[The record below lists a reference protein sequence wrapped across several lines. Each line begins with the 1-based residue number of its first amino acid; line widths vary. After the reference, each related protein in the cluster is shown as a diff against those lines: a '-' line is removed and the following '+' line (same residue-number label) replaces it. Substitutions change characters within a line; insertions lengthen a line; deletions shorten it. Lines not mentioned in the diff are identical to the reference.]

1 LNVYPPEIL
10 RKYPHMMANDIVI
23 WERFLKSS
31 FNTFDGFSYDIHVG
45 AGRGYSD
52 YDPEWKIRLA
62 KALTAFRIDAVGW
75 HGRFAT
81 IIEVKP
87 FAGLSALGQITA
99 YGTLWIE
106 FFPDKPLE
114 ALLIVTDSTTDDV
127 KKVYKANNILLIE
140 VGSSH
145 P

>member
-1 LNVYPPEIL
+1 MIVYPPEIL

-23 WERFLKSS
+23 WERFLKSEH
-31 FNTFDGFSYDIHVG
+31 NTFDGFSYDIHVG
-45 AGRGYSD
+45 SGRGFTD
-52 YDPEWKIRLA
+52 YDPEWKVTLA

-99 YGTLWIE
+99 YGTLWQE
-106 FFPDKPLE
+106 FFPDRPLE
-114 ALLIVTDSTTDDV
+114 ALLIITDSTTADV
-127 KKVYKANNILLIE
+127 KKVYQANSISLIE
-140 VGSSH
+140 VGTSS